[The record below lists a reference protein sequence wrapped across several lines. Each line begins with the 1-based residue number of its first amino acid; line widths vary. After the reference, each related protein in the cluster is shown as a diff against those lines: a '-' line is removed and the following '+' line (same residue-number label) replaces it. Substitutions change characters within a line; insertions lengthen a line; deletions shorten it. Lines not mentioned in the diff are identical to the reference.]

1 MKRKLMLSLAVVL
14 FALISLT
21 TATYA
26 WFTAISQTAQVD
38 QFELNVINDS
48 QNLWISTTGDEDDYH
63 VSVTWDAIL
72 IQIANSYAAK
82 GGAFGTYFQGL
93 LNDWENATDANKPAA
108 LEDLKDAIYD
118 TLFLNNVTTTDL
130 EDFENSHSGNIAE
143 ENVDYLTFTLWFKS
157 DNPDA
162 QSIYLMN
169 DKTGTYTYDTINP
182 ASAGTYVYSKGV
194 DFISKVAFD
203 YDDATEV
210 AKNESGTYYAADAL
224 RIGVVELNADSA
236 NLLAADTRT
245 DLKKFIWDV
254 AGADK
259 DDRSYAYE
267 YGALDYYNK
276 AKAAADEN
284 FTPIT
289 APTGTDL
296 TDVQALTIYDLTTLK
311 NIYAKNNNSECCV
324 MQEAKD
330 ANDNTFYYGKVQV
343 FVWLEGWDGDCFD
356 GILTD
361 ALKLQL
367 QFSVGT
373 PYPNQEYPN
382 A

>member
-38 QFELNVINDS
+38 QFELNVINDN
-48 QNLWISTTGDEDDYH
+48 QNLWISTTGEEDDYH
-63 VSVTWDAIL
+63 VSVTWDGIL
-72 IQIANSYAAK
+72 LQIAESYAK
-82 GGAFGTYFQGL
+82 KSGKVGTYFKGL
-93 LNDWENATDANKPAA
+93 LKDYNNASEAKKQEKLDVLKAA
-108 LEDLKDAIYD
+108 IAD

-130 EDFENSHSGNIAE
+130 EDFENSYSGTIAE

-162 QSIYLMN
+162 TGIYLMN

-182 ASAGTYVYSKGV
+182 LAAGTYVYSKGI
-194 DFISKVAFD
+194 DFISKVAFN
-203 YDDATEV
+203 YDETTVV
-210 AKNESGTYYAADAL
+210 AKNEKGTYYAADAL
-224 RIGVVELNADSA
+224 RIGVTELNCDSS
-236 NLLAADTRT
+236 NLNAADERT

-254 AGADK
+254 TGADK
-259 DDRSYAYE
+259 DDRSYGYE
-267 YGALDYYNK
+267 FGALDYLNK
-276 AKAAADEN
+276 AKGAVDE
-284 FTPIT
+284 TYVPLT

-296 TDVQALTIYDLTTLK
+296 DDVQALTVYDLTTLK
-311 NIYAKNNNSECCV
+311 NIYAKNNNTLCCTL
-324 MQEAKD
+324 QAGKD
-330 ANDNTFYYGKVQV
+330 GEKTVYYGKVQV

-356 GILTD
+356 GILED
-361 ALKLQL
+361 MIKLQL

-373 PYPNQEYPN
+373 PYPNQEYPEE
-382 A
+382 